1 MENNPRA
8 EQLRKNCFLEVVKGG
23 VVFSF
28 LSIFPK
34 LLYCFVFPPAPPL
47 FIWYLLLTVTTTQ
60 EELKMLDTERTLEK
74 LCNLYITF
82 RQRYVMAKE
91 GGSFFIPKKK
101 SGEFCRLTN
110 NILRNH

>member
-1 MENNPRA
+1 
-8 EQLRKNCFLEVVKGG
+8 
-23 VVFSF
+23 
-28 LSIFPK
+28 
-34 LLYCFVFPPAPPL
+34 
-47 FIWYLLLTVTTTQ
+47 
-60 EELKMLDTERTLEK
+60 MLDTERTLEK

-110 NILRNH
+110 NVLRNH